1 MHMAFK
7 ETLTSTLD
15 YTLYISALIYDG
27 RECLSDVSHYSCP
40 ADSWLAI
47 AVMFKLRCLLAD
59 AAASDHGKKVVY
71 WEFVCHRRNFINSNT
86 TFLYFVMMNM
96 ENFEYHVTF
105 Y

>member
-59 AAASDHGKKVVY
+59 AAAASDHCKKGGILGLCVP
-71 WEFVCHRRNFINSNT
+71 
-86 TFLYFVMMNM
+86 
-96 ENFEYHVTF
+96 
-105 Y
+105 